1 MTTGFHYFTLE
12 EVYDY
17 AESLGYT
24 REDVEI
30 TEDLGYDYDTDTQFR
45 LGYYVG
51 FGHEYT
57 ETWTWYFE
65 DLDQPS
71 VEYDHDVEED

>member
-1 MTTGFHYFTLE
+1 MTTEFHYFTLE
-12 EVYDY
+12 EVYHY

-30 TEDLGYDYDTDTQFR
+30 TEDLGYDYDAEAEFL

-65 DLDQPS
+65 DLTQQA
-71 VEYDHDVEED
+71 VEYDHDVVED